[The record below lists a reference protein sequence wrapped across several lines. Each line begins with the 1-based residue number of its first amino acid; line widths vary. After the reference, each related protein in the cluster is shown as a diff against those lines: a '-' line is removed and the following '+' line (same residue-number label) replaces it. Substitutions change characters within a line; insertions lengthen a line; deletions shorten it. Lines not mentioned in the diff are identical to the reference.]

1 MSKLLYFSALAEHSA
16 EQLTKSRE
24 QWTAFLTTVA
34 RLYKYPYGQWPDL
47 KEVTKQMTTEQKA
60 VERAKL
66 PYDVFVADPKWV
78 GVIETTP
85 NLNRKEAME
94 KKAEVIRNGK

>member
-34 RLYKYPYGQWPDL
+34 RLYKYP
-47 KEVTKQMTTEQKA
+47 
-60 VERAKL
+60 
-66 PYDVFVADPKWV
+66 
-78 GVIETTP
+78 
-85 NLNRKEAME
+85 
-94 KKAEVIRNGK
+94 

>member
-34 RLYKYPYGQWPDL
+34 G
-47 KEVTKQMTTEQKA
+47 
-60 VERAKL
+60 
-66 PYDVFVADPKWV
+66 F
-78 GVIETTP
+78 ISTP
-85 NLNRKEAME
+85 
-94 KKAEVIRNGK
+94 ITISF

>member
-34 RLYKYPYGQWPDL
+34 RLYKYPLLRSAFDPC
-47 KEVTKQMTTEQKA
+47 T
-60 VERAKL
+60 
-66 PYDVFVADPKWV
+66 ADA
-78 GVIETTP
+78 GDSLCRI
-85 NLNRKEAME
+85 
-94 KKAEVIRNGK
+94 